1 MLEWEDEG
9 LVVALRPYGEH
20 DLIASLFTPSQG
32 LRRGFV
38 HGGQGR
44 RLSPV
49 WQVGHLLA
57 LHWRARTQGSLGTLN
72 GELIRPIASLLLA
85 EPLRLAL
92 LTAGCALLAEALA
105 EGEPHERLYAA
116 LRIWLDALAEAP
128 LEALSAAYV
137 RWELLF
143 LADLG
148 FGLDLSRCALT
159 GAETGLAYVS
169 PRSGRAVTE
178 EAGAPWREKLLP
190 LPPFL
195 AAAPEQAPAGGPVA
209 LAESLAGLRLTGHF
223 LARSLFAAHHRPL
236 PKARLDLYE
245 RLQSRITA
253 PPAAGP

>member
-1 MLEWEDEG
+1 MEWRDEG

-20 DLIASLFTPSQG
+20 DAIATLFTSAFG

-44 RLSPV
+44 RQRAV

-57 LHWRARTQGSLGTLN
+57 LHWRARRAEGLGTLG
-72 GELIRPIASLLLA
+72 GELIRPIASLLLSA
-85 EPLRLAL
+85 PLRLAL
-92 LTAGCALLAEALA
+92 LAAACALLAEALA
-105 EGEPHERLYAA
+105 EGEPHERLFAT
-116 LRIWLDALAEAP
+116 LRLW
-128 LEALSAAYV
+128 LEALPDAPPEDLCAAYV

-159 GAETGLAYVS
+159 GAREGLAYVS
-169 PRSGRAVTE
+169 PRSGRAVTA
-178 EAGAPWREKLLP
+178 EAALPWRERLLP

-195 AAAPEQAPAGGPVA
+195 ATPPGGERDVPVP
-209 LAESLAGLRLTGHF
+209 LAESLAGLQLTGHF
-223 LARSLFAAHHRPL
+223 LGRFLFAAHHRPL

-245 RLQSRITA
+245 RLRA
-253 PPAAGP
+253 AVEAAPAAGS